1 MTVTVETHHC
11 VAALI
16 NASTKAVQDVLKT
29 QIVIHHMFA
38 ARRLCLWI
46 RPSALRIALTK
57 RVIPTM
63 TVLERES
70 VVDRESVQ
78 LSVTINAH
86 RILNAI

>member
-1 MTVTVETHHC
+1 MTVATHHC
-11 VAALI
+11 VAALM
-16 NASTKAVQDVLKT
+16 NALTKAVQDVLRT
-29 QIVIHHMFA
+29 QIVIHHMFV

-63 TVLERES
+63 IAVDGES
-70 VVDRESVQ
+70 VVDPESVQ
-78 LSVTINAH
+78 LSVTINVH